1 MSAKNKIEVMA
12 IKDAWF
18 VVVIFGARQTS
29 KVVKGWSALVDE
41 VVMGFYGPN
50 ATASNRVAAMD
61 FLTRAN
67 DWVPDFSGLPF
78 NLIIQGDDG
87 NAAEVF
93 RIMEAAN
100 LEVKQ

>member
-1 MSAKNKIEVMA
+1 MSPKAKINVLS

-18 VVVIFGARQTS
+18 VVVIFGARQNS
-29 KVVKGWSALVDE
+29 KVVKGWSDLVDE
-41 VVMGFYGPN
+41 IVLGFYGPN

-93 RIMEAAN
+93 RIMDTAN
-100 LEVKQ
+100 IEVKQ